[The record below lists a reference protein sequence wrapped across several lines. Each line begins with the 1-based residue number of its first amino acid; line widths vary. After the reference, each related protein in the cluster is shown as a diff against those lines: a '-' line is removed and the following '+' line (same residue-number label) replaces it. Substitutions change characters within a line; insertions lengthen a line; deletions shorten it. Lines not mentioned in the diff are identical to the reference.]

1 MPNPQNTRTTNRFL
15 TGQRIIVLALVAFI
29 AAAAGSLLTRPA
41 PTAAPSPAEIAQA
54 EAEIAQADNGPVIFE
69 RPSAMEYVVQTNSCV
84 VGGTV
89 TSIKWHVDST
99 EFEFKSDE
107 GRTFSVSTSDAL
119 YTEPGDNLGLEL
131 YCDPATMNTAPS
143 FGMVRIIYGGK

>member
-1 MPNPQNTRTTNRFL
+1 MPNTRTTNRFL

-41 PTAAPSPAEIAQA
+41 PTAAPSP
-54 EAEIAQADNGPVIFE
+54 AEIAQADNGPVIFE

-107 GRTFSVSTSDAL
+107 GRTFSVSTTDEL

>member
-1 MPNPQNTRTTNRFL
+1 MPNPQNTRTTKRFYPKFL
-15 TGQRIIVLALVAFI
+15 TGLSIIVLALVAFI

-54 EAEIAQADNGPVIFE
+54 VKFE

-107 GRTFSVSTSDAL
+107 GRTFSVSTTDEL

-131 YCDPATMNTAPS
+131 YCDPATMATSPY
-143 FGMVRIIYGGK
+143 FGMVAIIWDGA